1 MSILRIPT
9 ARVFEPLLAAARY
22 KGLYGGRGSGKS
34 HFFGELMVETCQA
47 EQRTLAQSSKRL
59 IESKIAA
66 LGLSHRFKVY
76 SDKIETPGDGII
88 IFRGMQAPR
97 AIRACAPSYCQHCPS
112 GNRPYSRAGRRQSR
126 PKGKKPIMT
135 ARPQLPDRAP
145 RTKGAPT
152 ALDGLLVVDF
162 TRVVAGP
169 ACTQTLADFGAEVIK
184 IENPDGGD
192 DTRSYEHADLAG
204 ESAAYISLNRNKR
217 GIVLDFTKP
226 EACEVAREL
235 IARADVVVEN
245 FSAGVMKKY
254 GLDYASVA
262 ASNPRLVYC
271 SISAYGRQGPFASRP
286 GFDPI
291 TQAESGFMS
300 LNGFPDGP
308 PVRTGPPAI
317 DMVTGMTACNAIMMA
332 LFARDRIGRG
342 QQVEVALFDV
352 ALGMTG
358 FYGMAYLMT
367 GTNFSR
373 QGNSPNGSPSVGVY
387 QASDAPFYIA
397 CANDRLY
404 RRLVIEVL
412 GRPDLASGEFAN
424 RRLRTANKE
433 KLRAI
438 LTGIFVQDIRENWV
452 TRMKAA
458 NIPVGF
464 LRTLEEA
471 FNSPEV
477 RQRHRL
483 SQIPHPAAGSVPN
496 IESPIHLGLTPAIDP
511 VAAPLLGVHTREV
524 LCKTLGYDDAR
535 IAALSEAGVFGMV
548 ATVAAN

>member
-1 MSILRIPT
+1 
-9 ARVFEPLLAAARY
+9 
-22 KGLYGGRGSGKS
+22 
-34 HFFGELMVETCQA
+34 
-47 EQRTLAQSSKRL
+47 
-59 IESKIAA
+59 
-66 LGLSHRFKVY
+66 
-76 SDKIETPGDGII
+76 
-88 IFRGMQAPR
+88 
-97 AIRACAPSYCQHCPS
+97 
-112 GNRPYSRAGRRQSR
+112 
-126 PKGKKPIMT
+126 MT

-145 RTKGAPT
+145 RTKGVPT

-204 ESAAYISLNRNKR
+204 ESAAFVSLNRNKR
-217 GIVLDFTKP
+217 GIVLDFTKS
-226 EACEVAREL
+226 EARDIAREL

-245 FSAGVMKKY
+245 FSSGVMKKY
-254 GLDYASVA
+254 GLDYASVGPT
-262 ASNPRLVYC
+262 NPRLVYC

-308 PVRTGPPAI
+308 PVRTGPPAV
-317 DMVTGMTACNAIMMA
+317 DMMTGMSACNAIMLA

-342 QQVEVALFDV
+342 QHVEVALFDI
-352 ALGMTG
+352 ALAMTQ

-367 GTNFSR
+367 GVNPSR

-387 QASDAPFYIA
+387 EASDAPFYIA

-412 GRPDLASGEFAN
+412 GRPDLASGEFRD
-424 RRLRTANKE
+424 RRSRTANKA

-438 LTGIFVQDIRENWV
+438 LTGIFVQDLRENWV
-452 TRMKAA
+452 AKMKSA
-458 NIPVGF
+458 NIPVGY
-464 LRTLEEA
+464 LRTVEEA

-477 RQRHRL
+477 RERHRL

-496 IESPIHLGLTPAIDP
+496 IESPIHLGLTPVVDP
-511 VAAPLLGVHTREV
+511 VAAPLLGEHTKEV
-524 LCKTLGYDDAR
+524 LRKTLGYDDAR
-535 IAALSEAGVFGMV
+535 IAALAEAGAFGMV
-548 ATVAAN
+548 ATVEVS

>member
-1 MSILRIPT
+1 
-9 ARVFEPLLAAARY
+9 
-22 KGLYGGRGSGKS
+22 
-34 HFFGELMVETCQA
+34 
-47 EQRTLAQSSKRL
+47 
-59 IESKIAA
+59 
-66 LGLSHRFKVY
+66 
-76 SDKIETPGDGII
+76 
-88 IFRGMQAPR
+88 
-97 AIRACAPSYCQHCPS
+97 
-112 GNRPYSRAGRRQSR
+112 
-126 PKGKKPIMT
+126 MT
-135 ARPQLPDRAP
+135 ARPQLPARAL
-145 RTKGAPT
+145 RAKGVPT

-169 ACTQTLADFGAEVIK
+169 ACTQMLADFGAEVIK

-204 ESAAYISLNRNKR
+204 ESAAFVSLNRNKR
-217 GIVLDFTKP
+217 GIALDFTKP
-226 EACEVAREL
+226 EARDIAREL

-262 ASNPRLVYC
+262 PTNPRLVYC

-317 DMVTGMTACNAIMMA
+317 DMVTGMSACNAILVA
-332 LFARDRIGRG
+332 LYARDRLGRG
-342 QQVEVALFDV
+342 QHVEVALFDMAV
-352 ALGMTG
+352 AMTG

-367 GTNFSR
+367 GVNPSR

-387 QASDAPFYIA
+387 DACDAPFYIA

-404 RRLVIEVL
+404 RRLVLEVL
-412 GRPDLASGEFAN
+412 DRPDLATGEFAD
-424 RRLRTANKE
+424 RRSRSANKE

-438 LTGIFVQDIRENWV
+438 LTDIFARDLRENWV
-452 TRMKAA
+452 ARMKAA
-458 NIPVGF
+458 NIPVGY
-464 LRTLEEA
+464 LRTVEEA

-477 RQRHRL
+477 RERHRVN
-483 SQIPHPAAGSVPN
+483 QIPHPTAGSVPN
-496 IESPIHLGLTPAIDP
+496 IESPLRLDLTPVADP
-511 VAAPLLGVHTREV
+511 VAAPLLGEHTTQV
-524 LCKTLGYDDAR
+524 LRKTLGYDDGR
-535 IAALSEAGVFGMV
+535 IAMLADTAVFGR
-548 ATVAAN
+548 AKQRLNSRGTVR

>member
-1 MSILRIPT
+1 
-9 ARVFEPLLAAARY
+9 
-22 KGLYGGRGSGKS
+22 
-34 HFFGELMVETCQA
+34 
-47 EQRTLAQSSKRL
+47 
-59 IESKIAA
+59 
-66 LGLSHRFKVY
+66 
-76 SDKIETPGDGII
+76 
-88 IFRGMQAPR
+88 
-97 AIRACAPSYCQHCPS
+97 
-112 GNRPYSRAGRRQSR
+112 
-126 PKGKKPIMT
+126 MT

-145 RTKGAPT
+145 REKGAPT

-204 ESAAYISLNRNKR
+204 ESAAFVSLNRNKR
-217 GIVLDFTKP
+217 GIALDLTKP
-226 EACEVAREL
+226 AARDIAREL

-245 FSAGVMKKY
+245 FSSGVMKKY

-262 ASNPRLVYC
+262 STNPRLVYC

-300 LNGFPDGP
+300 LNGFADGP

-317 DMVTGMTACNAIMMA
+317 DMVTGMSACNAILLA
-332 LFARDRIGRG
+332 LFARDRLGRG
-342 QQVEVALFDV
+342 QHVEVALFDI
-352 ALGMTG
+352 ALAMTG

-367 GTNFSR
+367 GVNPSR

-387 QASDAPFYIA
+387 DASDAPFYIA

-412 GRPDLASGEFAN
+412 GRPDLASGEFAD
-424 RRLRTANKE
+424 RRSRTANKE

-438 LTGIFVQDIRENWV
+438 LTGIFVQDFRENWV
-452 TRMKAA
+452 AKMKSG
-458 NIPVGF
+458 NIPVGY
-464 LRTLEEA
+464 LRTVEEA

-477 RQRHRL
+477 RERHRL

-496 IESPIHLGLTPAIDP
+496 IETPLHLGLTPAIDP
-511 VAAPLLGVHTREV
+511 IAAPLLGEHTKEV
-524 LCKTLGYDDAR
+524 LCKTLGYDHAR
-535 IAALSEAGVFGMV
+535 ISALAEAGAFG
-548 ATVAAN
+548 TIQSNS